1 MNNQIIAETEKWVN
15 EYMLNYDY
23 SHDFKHVIRVKNTA
37 IAISETE
44 QISNLDL
51 FEIILAS
58 LTHDICDNKYCND
71 INDNQELTL
80 NNFFKDKLLDNNV
93 LNNVV
98 YIACNISLS
107 KQCNED
113 NSDMFIRNKHKIFCV
128 RDADRIDSLGAIGI
142 SRYFIY
148 GIVKNK
154 SNIED
159 IVQNLENRTEKLI
172 NSIHTNYGK
181 KLANNKYKL
190 IKTFLED
197 FKKSI

>member
-1 MNNQIIAETEKWVN
+1 MNREIIIETEKWVN
-15 EYMLNYDY
+15 EYMQRYDY
-23 SHDFKHVIRVKNTA
+23 SHDFKHVIRVKNIA
-37 IAISETE
+37 IEISETE
-44 QISNLDL
+44 QISNVDL

-58 LTHDICDNKYCND
+58 LTHDICDSKYSHD
-71 INDNQELTL
+71 NDNQELTL
-80 NNFFKDKLLDNNV
+80 NNFFKDKLLDKNI

-107 KQCNED
+107 KQPNEEK
-113 NSDMFIRNKHKIFCV
+113 SDMFIRNKHKILCV

-172 NSIHTNYGK
+172 NSIQTDYGK
-181 KLANNKYKL
+181 KLAYDKYRL
-190 IKTFLED
+190 IRIFIED
-197 FKKSI
+197 FKQSI